1 MQEWQTWLIAGLAVL
16 FIGVSKAGFGGGLG
30 VLTTPLCALA
40 FPSKEAVG
48 LVLPLLFGALLLVK
62 KLSLPRGAAASSLRV
77 LAAAAVGP
85 RERVVL
91 VEIGETLLVLGV
103 APGQVNALHSMNKA
117 DLPAAPAESPLAAE
131 GAFAG
136 RLRQILDKRR

>member
-1 MQEWQTWLIAGLAVL
+1 MPALVNPLPALSLLLAVPSA
-16 FIGVSKAGFGGGLG
+16 IAADSP
-30 VLTTPLCALA
+30 TPLASTIGQMVLGL
-40 FPSKEAVG
+40 G
-48 LVLPLLFGALLLVK
+48 LVLALLFGALLLIK

-85 RERVVL
+85 REPVVL

-136 RLRQILDKRR
+136 RLRQMLDKRR